1 METDDIKKYNNLL
14 DGKSLEGVISW
25 TAEFFGPDKI
35 TFSSSMSAE
44 DQVLTDAIS
53 RSGFPIRIFTLDTGR
68 LPAETLD
75 LIEATNRRYGIEIDV
90 VTPDKRGVEAM
101 VKEYGE
107 DLFYESLEKRKHC
120 CYVRKV
126 VPLKKQLKG
135 YSAWIT
141 GIRRDQA
148 VTRKEAGK
156 IEIDGSFDII
166 KINPLADW
174 TEKEVWDYIKEKDVP
189 VSALYEKG
197 YRSIGC
203 APCTRA
209 IKTGEDI
216 RSGRWWWEPAE
227 HKECGLH
234 IKNGKIERKK

>member
-1 METDDIKKYNNLL
+1 MDAIDIKKYNYFLE
-14 DGKSLEGVISW
+14 GKSPEETIRW
-25 TAEFFGPDKI
+25 AAEFFGPDKLI
-35 TFSSSMSAE
+35 FSSSMSAE
-44 DQVLTDAIS
+44 DQILIDAIH
-53 RSGFPIRIFTLDTGR
+53 RSGVPIMVFTLDTGR

-75 LIEATNRRYGIEIDV
+75 LIEATNKKYGIEIDV
-90 VTPDKRGVEAM
+90 VTPDKWNVEDM

-148 VTRKEAGK
+148 VTRKETGK
-156 IEIDGSFDII
+156 IELDGAFDII

-209 IKTGEDI
+209 IKPGDDI